1 MQATTIVAIT
11 AGRRDEDEHS
21 CTASIRDVDPE
32 YRRVRSGLC
41 REPRPHRG
49 QPGPWGVAQTP
60 VNSLTFNGT
69 DGTITLIAGCVA
81 GASLLLRAV
90 WDSLWPFVVAMLA
103 GVVCAVTGFVDMSR
117 GQALFSDDQ
126 MFVSVG
132 WGLWLLCIGSVALLL
147 GVALC
152 AITQARNS
160 DWTIGAELRELAGNP
175 RELTFAIASAL
186 CAIATIILVLWAISV

>member
-1 MQATTIVAIT
+1 MSTAALPRSAMSTLNIAGYGVACVASLVLIVA
-11 AGRRDEDEHS
+11 S
-21 CTASIRDVDPE
+21 
-32 YRRVRSGLC
+32 L
-41 REPRPHRG
+41 
-49 QPGPWGVAQTP
+49 GPWGVAQTP

-69 DGTITLIAGCVA
+69 DGTDGKITLIAGCVA

-103 GVVCAVTGFVDMSR
+103 GVVCAVTGFVDLSR

-126 MFVSVG
+126 TFVSVG

-152 AITQARNS
+152 AITQAKNS

-175 RELTFAIASAL
+175 RELTFAIASVL
-186 CAIATIILVLWAISV
+186 CAIATIILVVWAVSIRPLWQ

>member
-1 MQATTIVAIT
+1 MACVASLVLIVA
-11 AGRRDEDEHS
+11 S
-21 CTASIRDVDPE
+21 
-32 YRRVRSGLC
+32 L
-41 REPRPHRG
+41 
-49 QPGPWGVAQTP
+49 GPWGVAQTP

-69 DGTITLIAGCVA
+69 DGTDGKITLIAGCVA

-103 GVVCAVTGFVDMSR
+103 GVVCAVTGFVDLSR

-126 MFVSVG
+126 TFVSVG

-152 AITQARNS
+152 AITQAKNS

-175 RELTFAIASAL
+175 RELTFAIASVL
-186 CAIATIILVLWAISV
+186 CAIATIILVVWAVSIRPLWQ